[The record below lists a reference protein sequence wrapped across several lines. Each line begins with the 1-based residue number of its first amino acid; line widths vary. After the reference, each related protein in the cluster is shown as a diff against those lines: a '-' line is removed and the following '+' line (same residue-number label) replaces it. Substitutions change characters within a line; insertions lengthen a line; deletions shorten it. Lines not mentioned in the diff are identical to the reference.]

1 MANSYNYLNG
11 GTYGSLLQRNYFGLS
26 ELEKRK
32 QILLNQMA
40 GQKKPMYTANSW
52 QASTINTPYTPKAV
66 QKKDE
71 FLQPIAATLGDVLFS
86 AGHGLAKGVEG
97 IMDAGGTVGAWIA
110 KLSGNQEK
118 SEQLKDWVATPIVGD
133 YMDVVGNALVD
144 AGSYVG
150 TGTGGNIVRG
160 IASGVGQ
167 MLPSVAAAIITGGG
181 SLAATGASQAASL
194 ATLGTSAFGG
204 GVEEALGEGASLG
217 KATLYGAGTAGVELL
232 TERLVG
238 GAGKAVFGAGM
249 LDDVIRP
256 LAKTGAGRV
265 AAEMIG
271 EGVEEGLSEIASP
284 ALKSIY
290 KGVDAFSEYGEK
302 DYWSG
307 VGEAALIGAG
317 TSAAFGGTVGHVMG
331 TSGKAADVA
340 SLVEDIQEQQNKRTS
355 LFREG
360 EMSEGDT
367 NDRKTSAVILDD
379 VERIEKILKKSST
392 EERASLIKRYNLSG
406 IVENDGSVRQDLR
419 RSLLFDSEAEQTL
432 TENQNAPQ
440 SEKTGLQS
448 AKKYISPGL
457 WRNSQ
462 KVETDLE
469 TISRGLSSKT
479 GSEQK
484 VQLHTDELSE
494 GAQESYNVFRRAA
507 AKLSEQSGSRM
518 QFAIVDAPEAMK
530 GVRRGDTVYLNAS
543 TLEDGKWAKTLLE
556 EATHF
561 TQGTK
566 EAADFYNFLGDKESD
581 LFEKVAEELTEEG
594 NAYGF
599 TEENIEGEKAQE
611 FMEEVYGHA
620 SAEMLTNAE
629 YIDKLTRADRT
640 LAEKIK
646 NRISDVAD
654 SLRGYVGGGS
664 FEVRKQLRRAN
675 KAVSLFE
682 DALEVAEGKGGEVAF
697 LFAGK
702 NAKTADKL
710 RLATAEKMLEDGVDS
725 ETIRKETG
733 WHKGYDG
740 EWRFEIDDSKM
751 KYHSS
756 GDAEFARNHPEYA
769 EHEELT
775 MKFIT
780 GDITKDELERLQ
792 EISGTWGRE
801 KRRLANDVRSGYVKL
816 QNMIDH
822 DILFEAYP
830 QLRDVKFTV
839 EEMPED
845 TTGSYSESQNLIR
858 INSKLSSERA
868 RKTLI
873 HEIQH
878 VIQSIEGFAEGTYV
892 DESQIKEDL
901 KNRLVVIKAEQRK
914 VAKELDAIYA
924 EIGFEK
930 YSDELMEKV
939 WNQELELEE
948 AEKLERAYIAERSRK
963 GAMLYDYKKQLEAMA
978 EEAVKEERAPF
989 EKYQKTAGEIEA
1001 RDAAY
1006 RADLSEEE
1014 RKNTRP
1020 DIDREDVVF
1029 AENSEL
1035 SKEFLGWT
1043 ADGVESYK
1051 TGKAVSGMPFAEKEK
1066 KFKNDF
1072 LQQFKGRTAKFERN
1086 GHTYYARFV
1095 ENKKGLGEFIHES
1108 SSTRGQSDETG
1119 YRAKIR
1125 LLADGDIFKIVEDG
1139 EYKNS
1144 RAEKGKRTA
1153 SHKNSKYWDYFW
1165 KEIFVDGAGYDVVV
1179 NVRND
1184 SKTGNLSDKT
1194 RFVYSISFVSNG
1206 KRATP
1211 VTVPPSKKS
1220 VSVNLAIAL
1229 DNSIPQNSEKSTPG
1243 MNFSLETS
1251 ADSSADSSA
1260 NQQTGVEKKKR
1271 TTVEDVARELEKH
1284 ANVKRGHRNELLQQ
1298 LSSLYN
1304 DMETAHITAE
1314 EMDERVREI
1323 ADFILSNRAEA
1334 KIGRDSYMQEVLDTI
1349 KQSKVTLTEA
1359 QKAEVRATNDNF
1371 NAWRSQMMGG
1381 VNIVNK
1387 GTPLDV
1393 LWDEWA
1399 EKYPNIFQ
1407 DVSETDMPGEL
1418 LRIYKEA
1425 KESTDIG
1432 DVERAELYDA
1442 DAERIAAELPAMIAD
1457 AFWKVDKKI
1466 TPEYRAMLKAI
1477 AEKEE
1482 VRQFWKEKYSDTV
1495 NRNKALYGMAAAVDK
1510 IGNLKRGKYVNAS
1523 NVKNAAFDTAIK
1535 ELAAMNWRGKV
1546 ISPEKVRKHF
1556 SELAAWYTPK
1566 NALYGVDGKPN
1577 EQYKPEI
1584 ATALAEL
1591 SAGGK
1596 EGLTVDEIR
1605 TAVEVIK
1612 YFAHEIEAY
1621 GTIYKDGKRID
1632 AMPIAKEYIT
1642 RAEKAAE
1649 IARRSGWITS
1659 IYRSKFARL
1668 AADPMFLMREAD
1680 GFQEGGFFSEQFE
1693 QLRKGTIRAAVTE
1706 RKLLESFENFWSGK
1720 EGRAY
1725 IKRYHDTEVDFYGKK
1740 MPLAEA
1746 ISLYMTLKRDHTVAG
1761 AAYAGFEI
1769 EVKEETINVS
1779 DGFPKIVEACRA
1791 DVLKELQPE
1800 KQLTLD
1806 EQDLALVEQETLRR
1820 AADEVMKYLDQS
1832 FSERDRELIRITEE
1846 IMEKCRDYKVNVD
1859 MALQGETNVT
1869 GGYYYP
1875 AKRAG
1880 LAENVDSM
1888 SMFEGDRVSNLSINK
1903 ETVKNAHKLLIE
1915 PVHVVLM
1922 RHVKAISLYDG
1933 IGIFTD
1939 NLNRLY
1945 NLNTTENRNN
1955 PTTIRTTIAR
1965 STKYAK
1971 EMAEYFKE
1979 IKQDVEGISKKR
1991 SAERFYND
1999 AIGYIRSVY
2008 APYQLGTNPKTWV
2021 VQFSSMIASMN
2032 ILDADSVVKG
2042 LAVSGKDVDEYCD
2055 LAWLR
2060 NNDGAAVLAQSVSER
2075 KNALQRNA
2083 SGVMQK
2089 IKDIET
2095 LPIGLVDRLV
2105 VEELFGACQ
2114 VQIEKDG
2121 GAKIG
2126 TEENKKAAGELLG
2139 RVILETQQNSLATER
2154 TAAMRS
2160 GDELLK
2166 GFNMFLADSMKLGA
2180 RFIEPFAEMEALRAQ
2195 VRIAKESGNTA
2206 EIKQLEA
2213 KIEKARKKSVRST
2226 SVLVGVSVYNAL
2238 IAYAF
2243 KWLFRRDDEENVLT
2257 FIGDV
2262 FGNMIG
2268 GVPFVRDIYTFFK
2281 DGFET
2286 ENFAI
2291 STFNNLLQVT
2301 QNTTTLLIDAAQGKD
2316 IDQQTVNKAIRDVL
2330 YTAGQLSGVSVR
2342 NLYNNVTGIINRVSP
2357 EAGYWIDS
2365 NMYAKSYSKDLEKA
2379 LDAGDDKMVST
2390 ITSIMLNQDGGDLGT
2405 GTRKATSALISAGY
2419 SGILPRSTPD
2429 VLVGAD
2435 DIEIE
2440 LNKKQR
2446 KQFEKIYSASYE
2458 AAEDLTKNAYFKRAS
2473 KDVQAKALKFVYDT
2487 YYQLAK
2493 DTVLGQDSSKK
2504 NVLFAE
2510 AIPVETLAII
2520 VAMASELKADT
2531 DKKGNAIAKSRMHK
2545 IEALIESLNLSKAQK
2560 YMMMGYLGYKNQN
2573 GKEAVERYIRT
2584 LPLSNA
2590 EKQELLE
2597 MSGY

>member
-1 MANSYNYLNG
+1 MAY
-11 GTYGSLLQRNYFGLS
+11 NYFGSPTYANKNPLLKW
-26 ELEKRK
+26 LEEERNRREAENRLAAVTITDKLYK
-32 QILLNQMA
+32 TST
-40 GQKKPMYTANSW
+40 QKKWEEMT
-52 QASTINTPYTPKAV
+52 TP
-66 QKKDE
+66 
-71 FLQPIAATLGDVLFS
+71 LAATLADVGFHT
-86 AGHGLAKGVEG
+86 GQGLAKGVEG
-97 IMDAGGTVGAWIA
+97 IIDTGATVGAWGAKAIGADQAERKIRDFIA
-110 KLSGNQEK
+110 KDQFGEDYSNHFVSHGSLLGSG
-118 SEQLKDWVATPIVGD
+118 L
-133 YMDVVGNALVD
+133 
-144 AGSYVG
+144 
-150 TGTGGNIVRG
+150 GGRLVRG
-160 IASGVGQ
+160 AASGVGQ

-194 ATLGTSAFGG
+194 AVLGTSAFGG

-232 TERLVG
+232 TEKMVG
-238 GAGKAVFGAGM
+238 GAGKAIFGAGM

-265 AAEMIG
+265 AAGMIG

-290 KGVDAFSEYGEK
+290 KGVDAFGEYGEK

-379 VERIEKILKKSST
+379 VERIEKILKKSSA
-392 EERASLIKRYNLSG
+392 EERASLIKRYDLSG
-406 IVENDGSVRQDLR
+406 IVEKDGSVRQDLR
-419 RSLLFDSEAEQTL
+419 RSLIFDSEDGQTL

-448 AKKYISPGL
+448 AKKYTSPGL

-462 KVETDLE
+462 KVDADLAE
-469 TISRGLSSKT
+469 ISRGFSYKT
-479 GSEQK
+479 GAEQR

-566 EAADFYNFLGDKESD
+566 EAAAFYDFLVKDDALLEQ
-581 LFEKVAEELTEEG
+581 VADELTEEG
-594 NAYGF
+594 NGYGF

-682 DALEVAEGKGGEVAF
+682 DALEKAEPLTRTNEEKMHVSGGDYSFLGVAEDGKKIYESNFPKGTPKSAKSERILDYIQNVWSKKPISLVISNGETTRTIQ
-697 LFAGK
+697 
-702 NAKTADKL
+702 AKFDP
-710 RLATAEKMLEDGVDS
+710 
-725 ETIRKETG
+725 TI
-733 WHKGYDG
+733 D
-740 EWRFEIDDSKM
+740 
-751 KYHSS
+751 
-756 GDAEFARNHPEYA
+756 
-769 EHEELT
+769 
-775 MKFIT
+775 
-780 GDITKDELERLQ
+780 
-792 EISGTWGRE
+792 
-801 KRRLANDVRSGYVKL
+801 
-816 QNMIDH
+816 
-822 DILFEAYP
+822 
-830 QLRDVKFTV
+830 
-839 EEMPED
+839 
-845 TTGSYSESQNLIR
+845 ESQNLPTDA
-858 INSKLSSERA
+858 SKIAGGNRHGTSSEQRV
-868 RKTLI
+868 TLDLADDYYQI
-873 HEIQH
+873 ASDAKYNYSKKETGKDLETHNDVKVWHYFVNDIY
-878 VIQSIEGFAEGTYV
+878 FAEYG
-892 DESQIKEDL
+892 ESETRPYTVTI
-901 KNRLVVIKAEQRK
+901 N
-914 VAKELDAIYA
+914 
-924 EIGFEK
+924 
-930 YSDELMEKV
+930 
-939 WNQELELEE
+939 
-948 AEKLERAYIAERSRK
+948 
-963 GAMLYDYKKQLEAMA
+963 
-978 EEAVKEERAPF
+978 VKE
-989 EKYQKTAGEIEA
+989 K
-1001 RDAAY
+1001 D
-1006 RADLSEEE
+1006 
-1014 RKNTRP
+1014 
-1020 DIDREDVVF
+1020 
-1029 AENSEL
+1029 
-1035 SKEFLGWT
+1035 
-1043 ADGVESYK
+1043 DGNFVYS
-1051 TGKAVSGMPFAEKEK
+1051 FNAEKEP
-1066 KFKNDF
+1066 
-1072 LQQFKGRTAKFERN
+1072 
-1086 GHTYYARFV
+1086 
-1095 ENKKGLGEFIHES
+1095 
-1108 SSTRGQSDETG
+1108 STRRTLHAAVNTYKG
-1119 YRAKIR
+1119 AN
-1125 LLADGDIFKIVEDG
+1125 G
-1139 EYKNS
+1139 EL
-1144 RAEKGKRTA
+1144 
-1153 SHKNSKYWDYFW
+1153 F
-1165 KEIFVDGAGYDVVV
+1165 
-1179 NVRND
+1179 
-1184 SKTGNLSDKT
+1184 
-1194 RFVYSISFVSNG
+1194 
-1206 KRATP
+1206 
-1211 VTVPPSKKS
+1211 
-1220 VSVNLAIAL
+1220 L
-1229 DNSIPQNSEKSTPG
+1229 DNSISQNSEKSTPE

-1251 ADSSADSSA
+1251 ADSSA
-1260 NQQTGVEKKKR
+1260 NQQTGDEKKKR

-1304 DMETAHITAE
+1304 DMETAQITAE

-1323 ADFILSNRAEA
+1323 ADFIISNRAEA

-1425 KESTDIG
+1425 KESTDMG
-1432 DVERAELYDA
+1432 DVHRAELYDA

-1495 NRNKALYGMAAAVDK
+1495 NRNKALYDMAAAVEK
-1510 IGNLKRGKYVNAS
+1510 IVNMKRGKYVNAS

-1546 ISPEKVRKHF
+1546 ISPEKVRQHF

-1577 EQYKPEI
+1577 EQYKTEI

-1659 IYRSKFARL
+1659 IFRSKFARL

-1725 IKRYHDTEVDFYGKK
+1725 IKRYHDAEVDFYGKK

-1800 KQLTLD
+1800 QQLTLD

-1965 STKYAK
+1965 STQYAK
-1971 EMAEYFKE
+1971 KMAEYFKE

-2095 LPIGLVDRLV
+2095 LPIGKVDRIV

-2114 VQIEKDG
+2114 VQVEKDG

-2126 TEENKKAAGELLG
+2126 TEENKKAAGELLE
-2139 RVILETQQNSLATER
+2139 RVILETQQNSIATER

-2213 KIEKARKKSVRST
+2213 KIEKTRKKSVRST

-2316 IDQQTVNKAIRDVL
+2316 IDKQTVNKAIRDVL
-2330 YTAGQLSGVSVR
+2330 YTSGQLSGVSVR

-2379 LDAGDDKMVST
+2379 LLDGDDKMVST
-2390 ITSIMLNQDGGDLGT
+2390 ITSIMLNQDGGDLGA